1 MKTFRALVVDDEP
14 LARIAIISL
23 IADYPSI
30 EVAGEAGDADHAAR
44 LIEEH
49 QPDLLFLDIQMPGKT
64 GFDLLN
70 EVNFQG
76 SVIFV
81 TAYDEYA
88 LRAFEINALDYLMT
102 PISPDRFKKA
112 LERLN
117 EREEKHSLPLDQDLR
132 MDDRLFLLMGK
143 HMVFLK
149 ISSIVYIQAEG
160 DYTQVT
166 TSEGRRGLILKSMKE
181 WEKRL
186 PASYFCRIHRSYIVN
201 LDFVEQVDKEYN
213 YDFSVKLK
221 NSDKTL
227 VMSRRYARFL
237 KEKMG

>member
-14 LARIAIISL
+14 LARKAIISL
-23 IADYPSI
+23 IGDYPFI
-30 EVAGEAGDADHAAR
+30 ELAGEAGDADQGGL
-44 LIEEH
+44 LIEKH

-76 SVIFV
+76 NVIFI

-88 LRAFEINALDYLMT
+88 LRAFEINALDYLMK
-102 PISPDRFKKA
+102 PISPERFKKA
-112 LERLN
+112 LERLD
-117 EREEKHSLPLDQDLR
+117 ELDESKSLPVDQDLR

-186 PASYFCRIHRSYIVN
+186 PASHFCRIHRSYIVN

-227 VMSRRYARFL
+227 VMSRRYARSL